1 MGRYAFFNTGL
12 EYKFGFGIQES
23 TDMEEFGGKLKI
35 LGDNDGEITWSVED
49 IPAIRVCIKT
59 LEDCLGFEEF
69 SVEKYEK
76 SLKGTL
82 NLKSDLYEILDMSDK
97 ESYTYILGFLI
108 YHQLLYTSPLVVRF
122 EY

>member
-12 EYKFGFGIQES
+12 EYKFGFGVQES
-23 TDMEEFGGKLKI
+23 TAIEEFGGQLRI
-35 LGDNDGEITWSVED
+35 LEDNDGEITWTKED
-49 IPAIRVCIKT
+49 IPLVRVCIKA

-69 SVEKYEK
+69 SVDKYEK
-76 SLKGTL
+76 SLKGTQ
-82 NLKSDLYEILDMSDK
+82 NLKSDLYEILDMNEK

-108 YHQLLYTSPLVVRF
+108 YHQLLYKSPLVVRF